1 MYKIALCD
9 DDRRYI
15 NIVED
20 IVRRYCLKNNILIEI
35 EIFDDSDK
43 LAENIE
49 ENKTH
54 DAYILDVEMPNLSG
68 VELSHLIRERAKNAY
83 IIFLTAHNQYAIDA
97 CGINVIKYIIKERME
112 KELFNALNQLF
123 TRLDKMKKEKTY
135 VICNKRKYIKILQ
148 SEIIYVYKKQKNAV
162 FVLEHVEDEW
172 ERATL
177 QEVYQTLDNC
187 DMYMLD
193 RGIILNISHI
203 RKILPDKVI
212 MDGGVELTSSKLRI
226 NDLKEYLVSQIGEW
240 IL

>member
-9 DDRRYI
+9 DDRRYL

-43 LAENIE
+43 LAENLE

-177 QEVYQTLDNC
+177 QEIYQTLDNC

-212 MDGGVELTSSKLRI
+212 MDGEVELTSSKLRI
-226 NDLKEYLVSQIGEW
+226 NDLKEYIVSQIGEW